1 MKIKRSLKFGSF
13 SWNDDTK
20 MFTIEYKGNSIELN
34 KVYAFSFLRFAFSMA
49 QRNWFRKLEKPKKKE
64 VVVCEGNQ
72 PLNPVTKEEKE
83 LRSKALHIL
92 SNEKRHQFYNQFENT
107 VRPVLIEKSNNII
120 TQGFTDNYIK
130 VHIEEN
136 ISIQNTIVSV
146 LLKKNNGS
154 HMEGEII

>member
-83 LRSKALHIL
+83 GK
-92 SNEKRHQFYNQFENT
+92 QFPLFKDM
-107 VRPVLIEKSNNII
+107 PI
-120 TQGFTDNYIK
+120 
-130 VHIEEN
+130 
-136 ISIQNTIVSV
+136 
-146 LLKKNNGS
+146 
-154 HMEGEII
+154 EGELKENDERLMTKFSLDKF